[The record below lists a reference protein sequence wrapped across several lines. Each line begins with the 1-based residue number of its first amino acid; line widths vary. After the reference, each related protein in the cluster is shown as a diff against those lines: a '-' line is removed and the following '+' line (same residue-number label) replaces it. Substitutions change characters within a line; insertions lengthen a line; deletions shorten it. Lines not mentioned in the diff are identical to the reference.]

1 MAGIGHL
8 SRSLG
13 LTLDAIISLR
23 GVRADGE
30 QFLITAESDDQE
42 LWTLLRGAALFL
54 AVITEAELSTFP
66 RQPLSVLRVINKLD
80 LLEEAIAAAETLD
93 VQASCSM
100 ILAVPPDKDMPF
112 LLVYGVA
119 AEAHRQLLQAIPA
132 KGLSWKETVD
142 GLEVLPAFEM
152 PLVDGRVLAP
162 LPIQPDRHKRDRT
175 WTYSINLPGGI
186 GKQLSGILLE
196 ALHKLPNRH
205 CRIDLQHI
213 GGIVSEI
220 PIDQSLYRGRQA
232 QWSVV
237 VSACWPAADE
247 AAANAARAWADAL
260 FDALVPLAVHYY
272 LVERHP
278 GTIRY
283 KKELQLAYGPWLD
296 RLRARKAAWDP
307 NGILPDLI

>member
-132 KGLSWKETVD
+132 EGLSWKEKVD

-152 PLVDGRVLAP
+152 PLVDGTVLAP

-196 ALHKLPNRH
+196 ALQTLPNRH
-205 CRIDLQHI
+205 SRIDLQHI

-220 PIDQSLYRGRQA
+220 PIDQPCIEADKRNGLLLFQLVGLPLTRLQPMPQVLGLMLSLMPL
-232 QWSVV
+232 SL
-237 VSACWPAADE
+237 WPCTTTWWNGTLE
-247 AAANAARAWADAL
+247 L
-260 FDALVPLAVHYY
+260 FGIKKNYNLHTVLGSTVCEHAKP
-272 LVERHP
+272 P
-278 GTIRY
+278 GI
-283 KKELQLAYGPWLD
+283 QMVFC
-296 RLRARKAAWDP
+296 
-307 NGILPDLI
+307 LI